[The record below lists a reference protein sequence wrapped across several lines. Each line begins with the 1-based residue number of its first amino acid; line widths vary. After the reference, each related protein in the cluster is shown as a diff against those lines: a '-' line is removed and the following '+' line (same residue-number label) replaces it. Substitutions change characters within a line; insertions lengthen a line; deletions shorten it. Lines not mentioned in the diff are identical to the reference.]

1 MTLLAGALLLV
12 LAATPA
18 SADHATTYQA
28 DLQPLNDSGVTA
40 TADLSLA
47 DRELEITINAEG
59 LAPGQP
65 HAQHIH
71 GVTGETSA
79 CPGPDADQ
87 DGDGL
92 VSTAEGVPSYGG
104 VLQSLTTEGDTSGDS
119 ALAVD
124 RFPVAGDDGSV
135 SYSRTFE
142 LPQDVADDL
151 GNLHLVLHGIDLDDS
166 GAYDGDAVSS
176 LDDSLPLEATIPAAC
191 GTLAAMPS
199 GGVQTG
205 AGGTAPADGGATPM
219 VALFGLGLLGTG
231 ALVARRRREARI
243 ER

>member
-1 MTLLAGALLLV
+1 MKNRRFMTLLAGALLLV

-71 GVTGETSA
+71 GVVGETSA

-124 RFPVAGDDGSV
+124 RFPVAGDTV
-135 SYSRTFE
+135 TFE
-142 LPQDVADDL
+142 VDHLEQHAKDEFPTSAVYGYTLDPTLRLVTCGGQFDRSLRSYTDNIVVFADL
-151 GNLHLVLHGIDLDDS
+151 ADS
-166 GAYDGDAVSS
+166 
-176 LDDSLPLEATIPAAC
+176 
-191 GTLAAMPS
+191 
-199 GGVQTG
+199 
-205 AGGTAPADGGATPM
+205 
-219 VALFGLGLLGTG
+219 
-231 ALVARRRREARI
+231 
-243 ER
+243 